1 MHDLWVGSKNSALCV
16 TTLDP
21 TSCPV
26 QTTHLGTKSKFI
38 IITHYAAICK
48 SSLPSVVPNNQ
59 KSLQA
64 GNAHSLMVCC
74 VQMGKY
80 KDMHNAAVLIQAT

>member
-21 TSCPV
+21 KSRPV
-26 QTTHLGTKSKFI
+26 QMTHLGTKSKFI

-64 GNAHSLMVCC
+64 GNAHSLNGPLCANGQNPRTCTM
-74 VQMGKY
+74 QLG
-80 KDMHNAAVLIQAT
+80 